1 MMNNELY
8 QAAFDAWGEDA
19 QLNVAIEELSE
30 LIKEICKQKRG
41 IGVSEHLVEEVADVE
56 IMLEQIKQ
64 IFHIADEEVGWWK
77 SFKLSRL
84 AERLRL

>member
-1 MMNNELY
+1 MNNELY
-8 QAAFDAWGEDA
+8 RAAIDAWGEDA

-41 IGVSEHLVEEVADVE
+41 IGVSDNLVEEVADVE

-64 IFHIADEEVGWWK
+64 IFHIADEEVDWWK